1 MHILLEFKLTL
12 EIKIFLR
19 GEFNCWCAFRQ
30 TLSNYFFL
38 VFNRQELKQKSNLYA
53 FSSITHFI
61 LCLDIGVKMNKLTL
75 SIVILIKKKPSRQMN
90 KKISMFICSI
100 NLSTF
105 LKLTLLCYVL
115 ADYAHNFFN
124 LLP

>member
-1 MHILLEFKLTL
+1 MQMLLEFNLTL

-30 TLSNYFFL
+30 TLSNYFFP

-61 LCLDIGVKMNKLTL
+61 LCSDIGIKMNELTL
-75 SIVILIKKKPSRQMN
+75 SIVILVKNPQGKGI
-90 KKISMFICSI
+90 KKISMFISSI

-105 LKLTLLCYVL
+105 LKLTLLCHVL
-115 ADYAHNFFN
+115 ANYAHNFFN

>member
-1 MHILLEFKLTL
+1 MQMLLEFKLTK

-19 GEFNCWCAFRQ
+19 SEFNCWCAFRQ
-30 TLSNYFFL
+30 ALSNYFFL

-53 FSSITHFI
+53 SSSITHFI
-61 LCLDIGVKMNKLTL
+61 LCSDIGIKMNELTL
-75 SIVILIKKKPSRQMN
+75 SIVILVKNPQGKLI
-90 KKISMFICSI
+90 KKISMFISSI

-105 LKLTLLCYVL
+105 LKLTLLCHVL
-115 ADYAHNFFN
+115 ANYAHNFFN

>member
-1 MHILLEFKLTL
+1 MTL

-75 SIVILIKKKPSRQMN
+75 SIVILIKKKKPSRQMN
-90 KKISMFICSI
+90 KKNIYVYLLYKFV
-100 NLSTF
+100 NF
-105 LKLTLLCYVL
+105 LEVNITVLCVS
-115 ADYAHNFFN
+115 
-124 LLP
+124 

>member
-1 MHILLEFKLTL
+1 MQMLLELKLTK

-19 GEFNCWCAFRQ
+19 SEFNCWCAFRQ

-61 LCLDIGVKMNKLTL
+61 LCSDIGIKMNELTL
-75 SIVILIKKKPSRQMN
+75 SIVILVKKPSRQIN
-90 KKISMFICSI
+90 KKYIYMFISSI

-105 LKLTLLCYVL
+105 LKLTLLCHVL
-115 ADYAHNFFN
+115 ANCAHNFFN